1 MLLKINI
8 SNSKNSMMRLL
19 LCFMPILVIFL
30 ALKLVIL
37 AEESGREV
45 NYVNEESKK
54 PHGPYVDAYPEEED
68 PWDED

>member
-1 MLLKINI
+1 MTFPFDFTK
-8 SNSKNSMMRLL
+8 SKPAEVNYSIYIRESL
-19 LCFMPILVIFL
+19 IL

-45 NYVNEESKK
+45 SYVNKESKK

-68 PWDED
+68 PWYED